1 MWPSKF
7 QAYLADQLEKSRQ
20 EGRFRELKLRAISTG
35 IDFYSNDYLGFGRKL
50 LSSQW
55 LDDISQ
61 PISMGATGSRLI
73 SGQYPQLEILEKDS
87 ARFFVAPATLFFPS
101 GYLAN
106 LALLS
111 SLGNRHTLFIY
122 DAQCHVSL
130 KDGMRLSL
138 AEKTSFRHND
148 PEDLRKKLKMARQS
162 HRIVVVEAI
171 YSMAGDICPLNEI
184 VQICQEENAEIIVDE
199 AHSIGVMG
207 NAGKGLVHTL
217 GLEQKILARILT
229 FGKALGCAGAL
240 VAGTET
246 LRDFLINHAH
256 SFIYSTAP
264 VPIQTT
270 LCQYQLKNLED
281 NPGKVAQ
288 LQQVINYWNKK
299 ITATPIRASNNKFS
313 PVQFFQIIGNKR
325 ALVGA
330 QKLQRSDIQVN
341 AIRTPTVPKG
351 NEGIRICLHAF
362 NTEEEID
369 QLWSKLVEIEK
380 YFGAQV

>member
-1 MWPSKF
+1 M
-7 QAYLADQLEKSRQ
+7 ADQLEKSRQ
-20 EGRFRELKLRAISTG
+20 EGLFRELKLRSTPTEM
-35 IDFYSNDYLGFGRKL
+35 DFFSNDYLGFGRKL
-50 LSSQW
+50 LGSQW
-55 LDDISQ
+55 MENISQ

-73 SGQYPQLEILEKDS
+73 SGQYHQLEILERES

-101 GYLAN
+101 GYVAN

-111 SLGNRHTLFIY
+111 SLGNRHTIFIY

-130 KDGMRLSL
+130 KDGIRLSL

-148 PEDLRKKLKMARQS
+148 MEDLRKKLKVSRQS

-184 VQICQEENAEIIVDE
+184 VQICQEENAELIVDE
-199 AHSIGVMG
+199 AHSTGVLG
-207 NAGKGLVHTL
+207 NEGKGLVHTL

-246 LRDFLINHAH
+246 LRDFLINKAH
-256 SFIYSTAP
+256 PFIYSTAP

-270 LCQYQLKNLED
+270 ICQYQLKNLEE
-281 NPGKVAQ
+281 NPGMVAQ

-299 ITATPIRASNNKFS
+299 ITATQIQASNNKCS
-313 PVQFFQIIGNKR
+313 PVQYFPISGNER
-325 ALVGA
+325 ALDAA
-330 QKLQRSDIQVN
+330 QKLQKSDIQVK
-341 AIRTPTVPKG
+341 AMRSPTVSKG
-351 NEGIRICLHAF
+351 KEGIRICLHAY
-362 NTEEEID
+362 NPKEEID
-369 QLWSKLVEIEK
+369 QLLNEMVEIEK
-380 YFGAQV
+380 YFETQV